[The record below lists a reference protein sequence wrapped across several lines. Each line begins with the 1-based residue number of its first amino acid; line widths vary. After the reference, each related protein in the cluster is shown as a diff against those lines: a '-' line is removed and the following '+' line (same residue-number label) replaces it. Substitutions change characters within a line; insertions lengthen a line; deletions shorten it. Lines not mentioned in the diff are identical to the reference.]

1 MDSEGKRIKGVI
13 EKAGIRTILKR
24 DGRPQAKDMWVN
36 VDLDNMEHLM
46 ESKEIDIFQ
55 KFNYREQKDDY
66 SFSLGKVEIISKI
79 TRFFSE
85 EGRTKFVL
93 YYSGHGDENGSWC
106 FPRSFLPSQNGNS
119 TRTSTPASDAA
130 ATTVP
135 ESNEVSVE
143 VHQAAV
149 DDDEEATPDEIQR
162 AAASNESIVSVEVV
176 HQAAGDDDEVEG
188 GSTEATPDEIPRAA
202 ATSPYLN
209 ESLEYLEAKRQQ
221 PPPTPKTNDLLTFE
235 DVIKI
240 WDEKRQGQPKRY
252 LMIILDCCFSGR
264 WIEKLKRER
273 DAEDDSKIR
282 GDICIQAACQPFEKS
297 NVADSQEGSVFTK
310 YFVAAQS
317 QTLFKKLFLSLID
330 HFMVL
335 QFVTIANDPFRGS
348 LNYNRH
354 IPMCT
359 QCAPFAGIQFFD
371 TFEDMYLTT

>member
-13 EKAGIRTILKR
+13 EKAGIRTILKK

-106 FPRSFLPSQNGNS
+106 FPRSFIPSQNGNS
-119 TRTSTPASDAA
+119 TRISTPASDAA
-130 ATTVP
+130 SP
-135 ESNEVSVE
+135 E
-143 VHQAAV
+143 
-149 DDDEEATPDEIQR
+149 
-162 AAASNESIVSVEVV
+162 SNESIVSVEVYP
-176 HQAAGDDDEVEG
+176 AAGDDDEDGNGQTRFEGYREYSGDSVHAQG
-188 GSTEATPDEIPRAA
+188 GSTEATPDEIQGAA

-209 ESLEYLEAKRQQ
+209 ESLEYLEAKREQ

-235 DVIKI
+235 EVIKT
-240 WDEKRQGQPKRY
+240 WDDTKREGQPKRY

-273 DAEDDSKIR
+273 DAADHLTIR
-282 GDICIQAACQPFEKS
+282 DDICIQAACQPFEKS